1 MSDRHHPK
9 AATCFFH
16 VVKSFAT
23 LSFSDDV
30 IPGEIFS
37 LAEKHGLRLLVGLR
51 TKGPKVIGII
61 PGVG

>member
-37 LAEKHGLRLLVGLR
+37 LAEKKRVAAFGWVKDIRA
-51 TKGPKVIGII
+51 
-61 PGVG
+61 

>member
-1 MSDRHHPK
+1 MPKLSDGHHPK

-37 LAEKHGLRLLVGLR
+37 LAKKKGLRLLVGLR
-51 TKGPKVIGII
+51 I
-61 PGVG
+61 

>member
-16 VVKSFAT
+16 VAKSFVT

-37 LAEKHGLRLLVGLR
+37 LAEKNGLRLLVGLR
-51 TKGPKVIGII
+51 I
-61 PGVG
+61 

>member
-37 LAEKHGLRLLVGLR
+37 LAEKNGMRLLVGLR
-51 TKGPKVIGII
+51 KVMGIV
-61 PGVG
+61 PGSG

>member
-9 AATCFFH
+9 AATCVFH

-30 IPGEIFS
+30 IPGEILS
-37 LAEKHGLRLLVGLR
+37 LAEKNGLRLLVGLR
-51 TKGPKVIGII
+51 KVMGII
-61 PGVG
+61 PGLG